1 MQNPH
6 LIPDLANRER
16 FIKGVLANGGVS
28 FVAGDEGW
36 ACVPFKQDATR
47 DVVLFWSSQSEGQ
60 RWADVV
66 AVNPSVH
73 HVGLDS
79 LLSDVL
85 PMLTQ
90 RRCLVGADWSTD
102 PTDLILDP
110 QDLVARIW
118 RERGEHFMAAVQ
130 ATNTLWLL
138 ESASGPATL
147 PSTREGGADYIPV
160 WTTREAAAHNIAGA
174 WSVKR
179 PVGVPLALFA
189 ERYLPFVEQRGWFI
203 GPEPMPAAGTKELT
217 AAEFSLRAFPRMALS
232 RLRAV

>member
-1 MQNPH
+1 MQSPN
-6 LIPDLANRER
+6 LIPELANREL
-16 FIKGVLANGGVS
+16 FIKGLLANGGVS
-28 FVAGDEGW
+28 FVSGDDGW
-36 ACVPFKQDATR
+36 ACVPFKLDRAR
-47 DVVLFWSSQSEGQ
+47 DVVLFWSSQVEAQ
-60 RWADVV
+60 RWAEVV
-66 AVNPSVH
+66 AVNPAVH
-73 HVGLDS
+73 HVGLDA

-85 PMLTQ
+85 PMLAQ
-90 RRCLVGADWSTD
+90 RGCLVGAGWSAD

-118 RERGEHFMAAVQ
+118 RERGEQFMACVQ
-130 ATNTLWLL
+130 ASNTVWLL

-147 PSTREGGADYIPV
+147 PSTREGGAEYIPM
-160 WTTREAAAHNIAGA
+160 WPTREAAAHNIAGA

-179 PVGVPLALFA
+179 PVAVPLGLFA

-217 AAEFSLRAFPRMALS
+217 AAEFSMRAFPRMTLQ